1 MKENAGV
8 FLVDP
13 KVVAIGEVLV
23 DFVSTKPGPCI
34 KAPAFEKCFGGAPM
48 NTIVGVSRL
57 GTKAGAIAA
66 VGDDPFGQFLIKELK
81 RNKVDVSQVK
91 VKKGRRTTIAFVANE
106 PKSGE
111 RTFFFYRKPW
121 TGETSDSSLERDD
134 IDLSHI
140 AKAEILHVSGF
151 ALSQNPCREAI
162 FKAIAHARKG
172 GVRVS
177 FDPTLRVDV
186 WDSEATLRRTY
197 SRALRLSDIAVF
209 SREEAEFAFGT
220 SEAEV
225 AARKALRYGVGFV
238 GIKLGEKGCYIMS
251 KDGKSVQRPAFRV
264 KAVDTTGAG
273 DGWNAGLLVGLCRGW
288 DLEKCA
294 TVANAIGALV
304 VTKRG
309 AITAMP
315 YKQEL
320 ETFLQCT
327 HSKVE
332 I

>member
-1 MKENAGV
+1 VN
-8 FLVDP
+8 P

-57 GTKAGAIAA
+57 GIKAGAIAA
-66 VGDDPFGQFLIKELK
+66 VGDDPFGQYLLEELEQ
-81 RNKVDVSQVK
+81 NKVDVSQVK

-121 TGETSDSSLERDD
+121 TGETSDSSLEPSD
-134 IDLSHI
+134 IDLDYI
-140 AKAEILHVSGF
+140 ANADIVHVSGF
-151 ALSQNPCREAI
+151 ALSQDPCREAI
-162 FKAIAHARKG
+162 FKAISHARRS

-209 SREEAEFAFGT
+209 SREEAAFIFGT
-220 SEAEV
+220 GEAEV
-225 AARKALRYGVGFV
+225 AAREALRYGVAFV
-238 GIKLGEKGCYIMS
+238 GIKLGEKGCYIVS
-251 KDGKSVQRPAFRV
+251 KDGTSVRAPAFRV
-264 KAVDTTGAG
+264 EAIDTTGAG
-273 DGWNAGLLVGLCRGW
+273 DGWNAGLLVGLCKSW

-304 VTKRG
+304 VTRRG
-309 AITAMP
+309 AITALP
-315 YKQEL
+315 YTQEL
-320 ETFLQCT
+320 RSFLKRT
-327 HSKVE
+327 HTKIE

>member
-1 MKENAGV
+1 MKEIAGV
-8 FLVDP
+8 FLGDP

-23 DFVSTKPGPCI
+23 DFVSTEPGPCI
-34 KAPAFEKCFGGAPM
+34 KAPAFVKCFGGAPM

-57 GTKAGAIAA
+57 GIKAGAIAA
-66 VGDDPFGQFLIKELK
+66 VGDDPLGQFLVKELE

-106 PKSGE
+106 LKTGE

-121 TGETSDSSLERDD
+121 TGETSDSSLEPND
-134 IDLSHI
+134 IDLNYI
-140 AKAEILHVSGF
+140 ANAEILHVSGF
-151 ALSQNPCREAI
+151 ALSQNPCREAV
-162 FKAIAHARKG
+162 FKAINHARKS

-177 FDPTLRVDV
+177 FDPTLRVEV

-197 SRALRLSDIAVF
+197 SRALKLSDIAVF
-209 SREEAEFAFGT
+209 SREEAEFTFGT
-220 SEAEV
+220 GEAEV
-225 AARKALRYGVGFV
+225 AARKALRYGVGIV
-238 GIKLGEKGCYIMS
+238 GIKLGEKGSYIVS
-251 KDGKSVQRPAFRV
+251 QDGNSVRRPAFKV

-320 ETFLQCT
+320 RAFLKRAHT
-327 HSKVE
+327 E
-332 I
+332 IEI

>member
-1 MKENAGV
+1 VN
-8 FLVDP
+8 P

-34 KAPAFEKCFGGAPM
+34 KVPAFEKCFGGAPM

-57 GTKAGAIAA
+57 GIKAGAIAA
-66 VGDDPFGQFLIKELK
+66 VGDDPFGQFLIKELE

-91 VKKGRRTTIAFVANE
+91 VKRVKRTTIAFVAND

-121 TGETSDSSLERDD
+121 TGETSDSSLEPSD
-134 IDLSHI
+134 IDLNYI
-140 AKAEILHVSGF
+140 TKAEILHVSGF
-151 ALSQNPCREAI
+151 ALSQDPCREAV
-162 FKAIAHARKG
+162 FKAIAHARKS
-172 GVRVS
+172 GVKVS
-177 FDPTLRVDV
+177 FDPTLRIDV
-186 WDSEATLRRTY
+186 WDSEAALRETY

-209 SREEAEFAFGT
+209 SREEAEFIFGT
-220 SEAEV
+220 GEAEV
-225 AARKALRYGVGFV
+225 AARKALRYGVAFV
-238 GIKLGEKGCYIMS
+238 GIKLGENGSYIVS
-251 KDGKSVQRPAFRV
+251 KDGKSVRRPAFGV

-304 VTKRG
+304 VTRRG
-309 AITAMP
+309 AITALP

-320 ETFLQCT
+320 RAFLKRT
-327 HSKVE
+327 HTKIE

>member
-1 MKENAGV
+1 V
-8 FLVDP
+8 FLVDSE
-13 KVVAIGEVLV
+13 VVAIGEVLV
-23 DFVSTKPGPCI
+23 DFVSTEPGPCS
-34 KAPAFEKCFGGAPM
+34 KAPAFERCFGGAPM

-57 GTKAGAIAA
+57 GINAGAITA
-66 VGDDPFGQFLIKELK
+66 VGDDPFGQFLMKELE

-121 TGETSDSSLERDD
+121 TGETSDSSLEPND
-134 IDLSHI
+134 IDLSYI
-140 AKAEILHVSGF
+140 AKAKILHVSGF

-162 FKAIAHARKG
+162 FKAINHARKS

-186 WDSEATLRRTY
+186 WDSEAILRKTY

-209 SREEAEFAFGT
+209 SREEAEFTFGT

-225 AARKALRYGVGFV
+225 AARMALRCGVGIV
-238 GIKLGEKGCYIMS
+238 GIKLGEQGSYIMS
-251 KDGKSVQRPAFRV
+251 KDGKSARAPAFRV

-273 DGWNAGLLVGLCRGW
+273 DGWNAGLLVGLCKGW

-294 TVANAIGALV
+294 TVANALGAMV

-315 YKQEL
+315 YKEEL
-320 ETFLQCT
+320 KTFL
-327 HSKVE
+327 KRAGIKIE

>member
-1 MKENAGV
+1 V
-8 FLVDP
+8 I
-13 KVVAIGEVLV
+13 AIGEVLV
-23 DFVSTKPGPCI
+23 DFVSTRPGPCVEV
-34 KAPAFEKCFGGAPM
+34 PAFEKCFGGAPM
-48 NTIVGVSRL
+48 NTIVGVARL
-57 GTKAGAIAA
+57 GIDAGAIAA

-81 RNKVDVSQVK
+81 KNRVDVSQVK

-121 TGETSDSSLERDD
+121 TGETSDSSLEPNE
-134 IDLSHI
+134 IDLSYI
-140 AKAEILHVSGF
+140 TKAKILHVSGF

-162 FKAIAHARKG
+162 FKAIKHARKI

-177 FDPTLRVDV
+177 FDPTLRVEV

-209 SREEAEFAFGT
+209 SMEEAEFAFGT
-220 SEAEV
+220 SEADV
-225 AARKALRYGVGFV
+225 AARKALKYGVGIV
-238 GIKLGEKGCYIMS
+238 GIKLGEKGSYIMS
-251 KDGKSVQRPAFRV
+251 KDGNSVQVPAFEVRPI
-264 KAVDTTGAG
+264 DTTGAG
-273 DGWNAGLLVGLCRGW
+273 DGWNAGLLVGLCKGW

-304 VTKRG
+304 VTRRG

-315 YKQEL
+315 NEEEL
-320 ETFLQCT
+320 KTFLKSV
-327 HSKVE
+327 HAKIEV
-332 I
+332 